1 MSELQ
6 RSLSEPVFLY
16 SRTKAVSLSVF
27 IGRGGG
33 VQIASTGPCTRGIS
47 SVHLARIL
55 VILLV
60 FILLFF
66 VHMVASFLFMSR
78 KRLAGC
84 TFQLAQTKI
93 DVCEERPVVEMA
105 QILGQESQIRI
116 LPDKANF
123 CQQWN
128 PKSYGVASQMLRSN
142 HACNATF
149 C

>member
-27 IGRGGG
+27 IGRGRG

-66 VHMVASFLFMSR
+66 VHMVASFYSCHGKGLRVARFNSPKQKSM
-78 KRLAGC
+78 
-84 TFQLAQTKI
+84 
-93 DVCEERPVVEMA
+93 CEERPVVENVCHA
-105 QILGQESQIRI
+105 TGADFRTRI
-116 LPDKANF
+116 SNQDIPRQSELWSTMEPQKLRGS
-123 CQQWN
+123 
-128 PKSYGVASQMLRSN
+128 KS
-142 HACNATF
+142 NAPLQS
-149 C
+149 CL